1 LAKAASSISFMENG
15 IGSPAASR
23 SLMISAQPCLIQPPT
38 LRSQT
43 MHRKPPDAKA
53 AAERAFG
60 KL

>member
-1 LAKAASSISFMENG
+1 MENG